1 MPAPLRCHA
10 ALRCA
15 ALLQVLDF
23 QVVLGGPE
31 ADAAPAI
38 LLQTGV
44 IMLHSAAEEQ
54 FKTAHVALDL
64 LNRLQ
69 ERSAHQQ
76 QQQESAAGGGGGAV
90 PLTGLPNHLSPQSLA
105 ALAAG
110 VESHLVYQPLQISIA
125 ALQVQAINLQPPQQ
139 AQQAQQSVT
148 GAGRVSLDGRLG
160 SRFGSVG
167 SELGGAGWGR
177 VVPPHLVLH
186 PMKAVASL
194 KVHRI
199 PEASRF
205 VCSVE
210 GVV

>member
-1 MPAPLRCHA
+1 M
-10 ALRCA
+10 
-15 ALLQVLDF
+15 
-23 QVVLGGPE
+23 VLGAPQDGGGGFTL

-44 IMLHSAAEEQ
+44 IMLHSAADEQ
-54 FKTAHVALDL
+54 FKTAYVALDL

-69 ERSAHQQ
+69 ERSTHHQ
-76 QQQESAAGGGGGAV
+76 QQQESAAGGVGGAA

-110 VESHLVYQPLQISIA
+110 VEGHLVYQPLQISIA
-125 ALQVQAINLQPPQQ
+125 ALQVQAINPQQ

-148 GAGRVSLDGRLG
+148 GAGRASLDGRPG

-167 SELGGAGWGR
+167 SELGGAGRGR
-177 VVPPHLVLH
+177 VAPPRLVLH

-199 PEASRF
+199 PEASGC
-205 VCSVE
+205 VCAVE